1 MWAAAFFCVS
11 KKLENGNLHAA
22 LNFSFTLHRSFACL
36 HVCRMK
42 QVCVCVCIKVGTNP
56 TMHLLRYGQV
66 HHPISAVCLCAFCV
80 TTDKYSA
87 RVM

>member
-1 MWAAAFFCVS
+1 M
-11 KKLENGNLHAA
+11 
-22 LNFSFTLHRSFACL
+22 FA
-36 HVCRMK
+36 RMSHEAS
-42 QVCVCVCIKVGTNP
+42 VCVCVCIKVGTNL

>member
-1 MWAAAFFCVS
+1 M
-11 KKLENGNLHAA
+11 
-22 LNFSFTLHRSFACL
+22 FA
-36 HVCRMK
+36 RMSHEAS
-42 QVCVCVCIKVGTNP
+42 VCVCIKVGTNP